1 MAVFEYRG
9 ILVSTGKTVQ
19 GLRDAENMKALRSQL
34 RKDGIL
40 LTTASEEAAAQE
52 AKKGNLD
59 LKKFFNRVNVT
70 DIAITCEDG
79 ATVTVEVDAL
89 VPPSWCSALYR
100 AAKPSLLSFRVCLH
114 QPPTQDEP
122 PPSDMR

>member
-40 LTTASEEAAAQE
+40 LTTASEEAAAQ
-52 AKKGNLD
+52 AVSYTHLT
-59 LKKFFNRVNVT
+59 LPTNR
-70 DIAITCEDG
+70 
-79 ATVTVEVDAL
+79 EV
-89 VPPSWCSALYR
+89 
-100 AAKPSLLSFRVCLH
+100 
-114 QPPTQDEP
+114 
-122 PPSDMR
+122 